1 MSSFLYVLER
11 LYLRFFTHTLFNSS
25 VLRFYTDYK
34 VDNAYIKV
42 YNLP

>member
-1 MSSFLYVLER
+1 MSGFLYVLER
-11 LYLRFFTHTLFNSS
+11 LYLRFFTCTLFNSS
-25 VLRFYTDYK
+25 VLRFYTYYK